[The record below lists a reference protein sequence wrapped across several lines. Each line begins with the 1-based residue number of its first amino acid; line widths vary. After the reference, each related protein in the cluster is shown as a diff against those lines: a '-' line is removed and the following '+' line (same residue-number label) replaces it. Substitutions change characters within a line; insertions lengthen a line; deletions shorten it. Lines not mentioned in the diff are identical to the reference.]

1 MINKV
6 CLSSKEMTSSYLESV
21 RPQRIVLSCLR
32 ETAINCTTSCMRA
45 LLLLHCLP
53 SIPVPYLVRKE
64 ALVAGDAPLHRG
76 ATGILSKSDERERS
90 SNSAAV
96 AAADDGKKGARNFI
110 TCISFPPTRRRSRP
124 TADCGSGLVEKARET
139 LIHSRVY
146 FSVFESTFHIIVI
159 EESMSF

>member
-45 LLLLHCLP
+45 LLVLHCLP

-64 ALVAGDAPLHRG
+64 ALAAGDAPLYHG

-124 TADCGSGLVEKARET
+124 RAHCGFALRQAEKARET
-139 LIHSRVY
+139 LIHSKCTLASLKVL
-146 FSVFESTFHIIVI
+146 FMLF
-159 EESMSF
+159 M